1 MWWGA
6 RAPCVRAYASMR
18 TLVHMGYALL
28 AGAIASEVA
37 ATTAMKYSEGFSRLW
52 PSLVTVL
59 GYVIAFVLL
68 AQCLKT
74 VQVGT
79 AYAIWAGAGTAVI
92 AAIGM
97 VFLGEALSFTKV
109 AGILLIIGGVVVL
122 NLGGA
127 H

>member
-1 MWWGA
+1 
-6 RAPCVRAYASMR
+6 
-18 TLVHMGYALL
+18 MGYALL

-59 GYVIAFVLL
+59 GYVVAFVLL

-97 VFLGEALSFTKV
+97 VFLGEALSLTKV
-109 AGILLIIGGVVVL
+109 AGILLIIGGVVLL

>member
-1 MWWGA
+1 
-6 RAPCVRAYASMR
+6 
-18 TLVHMGYALL
+18 MGYVLL
-28 AGAIASEVA
+28 AGAIAAEVG

-52 PSLVTVL
+52 PSLVTLL

-68 AQCLKT
+68 AQTLKT
-74 VQVGT
+74 VEIGT
-79 AYAIWAGAGTAVI
+79 AYAIWAGVGTAVI

-97 VFLGEALSFTKV
+97 LFLGEGLGAAKL
-109 AGILLIIGGVVVL
+109 AGIALIIGGVVLL